1 MRRVIT
7 ISRKK
12 WGKSAAKT
20 EKIIRDAIPKPETLS
35 EIDQYLEK
43 SRSVT
48 PYDLANRFGIRMSV
62 AKKILKEKEQDGT
75 VVAYIR
81 ESGFVVYSTPSELEK
96 RDVGGAALVTAA
108 IEEIAK
114 LAPTEAPIDPDMESA
129 LAAASSAGTI
139 VKSSKLARKR
149 REAGDKKERKDTLPE
164 VVIEP
169 LAGTPEAEPEPKEAK
184 PKKTTKKAK
193 EAKPKKTTKKAAEDK
208 PKKVIKKTTKKAA
221 AEKPKKTTKKTTK
234 KAAEEK
240 PKKTAK
246 KTTKKAAEEKPKKT
260 TKKTTKK
267 AAEEK
272 PKKKT
277 TKKTTKKAA
286 EEKPKKKTT
295 KK

>member
-1 MRRVIT
+1 
-7 ISRKK
+7 
-12 WGKSAAKT
+12 
-20 EKIIRDAIPKPETLS
+20 
-35 EIDQYLEK
+35 
-43 SRSVT
+43 
-48 PYDLANRFGIRMSV
+48 MSV
-62 AKKILKEKEQDGT
+62 AKKLLKEKEQDGT

-208 PKKVIKKTTKKAA
+208 PKKATKKAKEAKPKKTTKKAAEDKPKKVIKKTTKKAA